1 MADSSQLGYDS
12 AKSHE
17 AATNVGQGKEAVDSS
32 SKGSQALSAA
42 QLAAFWGNE
51 DGPMALKNST
61 TDMFNEMAKILS
73 KETSLIGEFET
84 KVYDTMKRFEGTE
97 TDNEQLLLAVTQA
110 LNSVATSDAALSL
123 KKTLEKS
130 GFVTKT
136 QQTEQS
142 TSGSSGSTDSTAGQG
157 APQQQDQQPTV

>member
-17 AATNVGQGKEAVDSS
+17 AATNVTQGKDAVDSS
-32 SKGSQALSAA
+32 SKGSQALSTA
-42 QLAAFWGNE
+42 QLASFWGEE
-51 DGPMALKNST
+51 DGPMALNST
-61 TDMFNEMAKILS
+61 TDMFSEMAKILS

-110 LNSVATSDAALSL
+110 LNSVATSNAALSL
-123 KKTLEKS
+123 KETLEKS
-130 GFVTKT
+130 GFVTKAPK
-136 QQTEQS
+136 TEQS
-142 TSGSSGSTDSTAGQG
+142 TSGSSGGSESAEGQG
-157 APQQQDQQPTV
+157 APSATSGPSEY